1 MPIPPFRSLGPS
13 EAIKQLAQWVNQ
25 PMLTHALKEAAQK
38 LGVREV
44 PSLASLQELLR
55 QAGRWIDVATD
66 PWSENQAGFFTP
78 GINATGEWFSGR
90 WTGPRFAPDTLA
102 LLNVIHTNTT
112 EDVEAE
118 RRCCLA
124 ILGATG
130 AGDALVAPNLGV
142 ALDLAVRGLH
152 LSSRVERV
160 VLPRKHCIRIPSG
173 PSLGGSMLPDM
184 LEACGIPVREIGS
197 NRECLPSDFDR
208 ALDTPK
214 QLLLAATC
222 GPRDPSLHSGIERAH
237 GNECLVCELA
247 LDGSI
252 HDLADLGLPVA
263 ALSRRWDHGPDLII
277 VPGHDL
283 IAGPECGILL
293 GKREIIQSIRKLA
306 EGTGMLAS
314 RATHL
319 FLAEAIRNTHTR
331 ETWNTTPV
339 GATLSNSLA
348 NLQNRAKRIATQC
361 DRPDA
366 HVKVETGSRACKLGS
381 GAWHEVSLES
391 AILRVTAR
399 DGLAPSRIAER
410 LAQHQPAIWGNVFS
424 DHVELVLRTIDP
436 AEDPVVVSALCGL
449 SPDSDPS
456 PANPGPASI

>member
-1 MPIPPFRSLGPS
+1 MPIPPFRNLGPS

-25 PMLTHALKEAAQK
+25 PMLTNALKEAAQK

-55 QAGRWIDVATD
+55 QAGRWIDVATE
-66 PWSENQAGFFTP
+66 PWSENQSGFFTP

-90 WTGPRFAPDTLA
+90 WTGPRFAADTLA
-102 LLNVIHTNTT
+102 LLNLIHTNTT

-118 RRCCLA
+118 RQCCMA

-152 LSSRVERV
+152 LSDRIERV
-160 VLPRKHCIRIPSG
+160 VLPRKHCFRIPSG
-173 PSLGGSMLPDM
+173 PSHGGSMLPDM

-197 NRECLPSDFDR
+197 NRECLPVDFDR
-208 ALDTPK
+208 ALDAPK
-214 QLLLAATC
+214 QLLVVATC
-222 GPRDPSLHSGIERAH
+222 GPREASVHSGIERAH

-252 HDLADLGLPVA
+252 HDLADLGIPA
-263 ALSRRWDHGPDLII
+263 TALSRRWDHGPDLII

-283 IAGPECGILL
+283 LAGPECGILL
-293 GKREIIQSIRKLA
+293 GKREVIQSIRKLA

-319 FLAEAIRNTHTR
+319 LLSEAVRNASTR
-331 ETWNTTPV
+331 EGWNATPV

-361 DRPDA
+361 DRPDVQ
-366 HVKVETGSRACKLGS
+366 VKVDAGTKVCKLGS
-381 GAWHEVSLES
+381 GVWHETALES
-391 AILRVTAR
+391 AVLRVTPKDAH
-399 DGLAPSRIAER
+399 APSRIAER
-410 LAQHQPAIWGNVFS
+410 LSQHQPAIWGNIFS

-436 AEDPVVVSALCGL
+436 AEDAVLVAALCEL
-449 SPDSDPS
+449 SLDSD
-456 PANPGPASI
+456 ASAPDNNAASN